1 MEPNGTAELI
11 VFISIL
17 LVAGLFLVLLFVI
30 FLRRKNVLIRKSL
43 EEKEAFERELAEAQI
58 EIREETLRNISWELH
73 DNIGQVMTLAKVKA
87 QNAGDN
93 PEKIKQAARLIGDG
107 LDELRA
113 LSKMIN
119 PATIRKLSLKES
131 VQLEIDRFNRM
142 RFIDAQLA
150 IFGDVEDVNV
160 KDQSILFRILQEFFS
175 NTIKHSQATELK
187 VEMHFVNDS
196 LIIKA
201 SDNGVGFTESE
212 TFNGI
217 GLKNMESRAKLIKTD
232 FSIHSEENIGTTLT
246 LEYPL
251 TKNQL

>member
-1 MEPNGTAELI
+1 MEPNATAELI

-30 FLRRKNVLIRKSL
+30 FIRRKNVLIRKSQ

-93 PEKIKQAARLIGDG
+93 PEKMKQAARLIGDG

-119 PATIRKLSLKES
+119 PETIRKLSLRES
-131 VQLEIDRFNRM
+131 VQMEIDRFNRM
-142 RFIDAQLA
+142 RFIDASLT
-150 IFGDVEDVNV
+150 IHGEVVDVNV

-187 VEMHFVNDS
+187 VDMYFKGEN

-201 SDNGVGFTESE
+201 SDNGVGFNDSESF
-212 TFNGI
+212 TGI
-217 GLKNMESRAKLIKTD
+217 GLKNMASRAKLIKTD
-232 FSIHSEENIGTTLT
+232 FSIQSEENVGTTLT

-251 TKNQL
+251 TKNQV

>member
-1 MEPNGTAELI
+1 MEPNRTAELI

-17 LVAGLFLVLLFVI
+17 LLAGLFLVLLFVI
-30 FLRRKNVLIRKSL
+30 FIRRKNVLIKKSQ
-43 EEKEAFERELAEAQI
+43 EEKEAFERELAETQI

-93 PEKIKQAARLIGDG
+93 PEKMKQAARLIGNG

-119 PATIRKLSLKES
+119 PETIRKLSLKES
-131 VQLEIDRFNRM
+131 VQMEIDRFNRM
-142 RFIDAQLA
+142 RFIDASLIIQ
-150 IFGDVEDVNV
+150 GEVVDVHE
-160 KDQSILFRILQEFFS
+160 KDQSILFRILQEFFT

-187 VEMHFVNDS
+187 VEMNFEGEG

-201 SDNGVGFTESE
+201 SDNGVGFSE
-212 TFNGI
+212 TETYNGI

-246 LEYPL
+246 LKYPL

>member
-1 MEPNGTAELI
+1 MEPNRTAELV

-30 FLRRKNVLIRKSL
+30 FIRRKNVLIRKGQ

-93 PEKIKQAARLIGDG
+93 PEKMKQAARLIGDG

-119 PATIRKLSLKES
+119 PETIRKLSLKES
-131 VQLEIDRFNRM
+131 VQMEIDRFNRM
-142 RFIDAQLA
+142 RFIDASLT
-150 IFGDVEDVNV
+150 IFGEVEDINV
-160 KDQSILFRILQEFFS
+160 KDQSILFRILQEFFT

-187 VEMHFVNDS
+187 VEMHFNDGQ
-196 LIIKA
+196 LVIQA
-201 SDNGVGFTESE
+201 SDNGVGFNETESYS
-212 TFNGI
+212 GI
-217 GLKNMESRAKLIKTD
+217 GLKNMSSRAQLIKTG
-232 FSIHSEENIGTTLT
+232 FSIQSEEDVGTTLT
-246 LEYPL
+246 LKYPL